1 MQRILG
7 RFSEICYALFRIV
20 AGLLFACHGAQKL
33 LGVLG
38 GQKVELVSKMGLA
51 GVIELVGGVLI
62 LIGLFASWA
71 AFLASGEMAVA
82 YFTVHAPQGFWPIQ
96 NGGELAALYA
106 FAFLFVAAKGAGKLS
121 VAAMVKKPNLG

>member
-1 MQRILG
+1 MILG
-7 RFSEICYALFRIV
+7 RFSETLYALFRIV
-20 AGLLFACHGAQKL
+20 AGLLFACHGAQKV
-33 LGVLG
+33 LGAIG
-38 GQKVELVSKMGLA
+38 GQKMELVSKMGLA

-82 YFTVHAPQGFWPIQ
+82 YFTVHAPQGFWPIE

-121 VAAMVKKPNLG
+121 VAAMLKKPKLG